1 MRLAIVVSFVLLRAA
16 HGQLKVVIAEDQSHW
31 LGEDSASVLYNDA
44 TLCSKHQDCMHRLKA
59 RGCSCSWSKDV
70 SRIGSADAL
79 HFYVTPLRSGYG
91 PGGTKKGQYK
101 VPGNRSDYP
110 ADQIWSAQTLEPEKH
125 EMLDRVRQHID
136 IEVSWRR
143 GADVYWSYYPM
154 DSSWKEFKKMPSMT
168 LKQDAEKTGIAPVA
182 AFISSCSTTSKRL
195 EFLEELSRHIR
206 VDSFGQCFNTAN
218 ETEVLQKLGAPR
230 HLFSIGPLA
239 KKDWLMERYR
249 FVAAF
254 ENTLV
259 DDYVTEKFFGA
270 LKSGA
275 VPLYR
280 GAPNIEA
287 FVPGNKSIIDATKF
301 ASPEALANH
310 LKDVLADG
318 KYESFFAWKQ
328 GKPRPFFRDLR
339 KYNHGNWCC
348 RYCEELCLRKGVLR
362 RGDDEDQSPVDT
374 ASKPA
379 AAAEGKSGVVTSGPD
394 TSSPA
399 QETVKAASKV
409 ESQVREPVQANLK
422 PQATDAEEPQKSAA
436 EARRWG
442 PWGSGGQK
450 MVDKA
455 MWRDDADL

>member
-1 MRLAIVVSFVLLRAA
+1 MRLAVSVSIALLQGAS
-16 HGQLKVVIAEDQSHW
+16 GQLKVVIAEDQSHW

-59 RGCSCSWSKDV
+59 KGCSCSWSKDV
-70 SRIGSADAL
+70 STIRNADAL

-91 PGGTKKGQYK
+91 PGGGKVGMYK

-125 EMLDRVRQHID
+125 ETLDRVRQHID

-143 GADVYWSYYPM
+143 SSDVYWSYYPM
-154 DSSWKEFKKMPSMT
+154 DSSWKEFKKMPSMR
-168 LKQDAEKTGIAPVA
+168 LKEDAEKTGIAPVA

-195 EFLEELSRHIR
+195 EFLEELSRHIG

-280 GAPNIEA
+280 GAPNIDA
-287 FVPGNKSIIDATKF
+287 FLPGNNSIIDATKF
-301 ASPEALANH
+301 DSPEALATY
-310 LKDVLADG
+310 LKEVLAG
-318 KYESFFAWKQ
+318 GEYESFFAWKK

-339 KYNHGNWCC
+339 KHNHGNWCC
-348 RYCEELCLRKGVLR
+348 RYCEELCIRKGVLKR
-362 RGDDEDQSPVDT
+362 ENDEERG
-374 ASKPA
+374 ASSA
-379 AAAEGKSGVVTSGPD
+379 AAAQG
-394 TSSPA
+394 
-399 QETVKAASKV
+399 
-409 ESQVREPVQANLK
+409 EPVPGVSVPPGGAAKTVTEKVAQAKAPTAK
-422 PQATDAEEPQKSAA
+422 PKGPALGTEDRHN
-436 EARRWG
+436 ARRWG
-442 PWGSGGQK
+442 PWGSGATK
-450 MVDKA
+450 VEDKA
-455 MWRDDADL
+455 VWRDDADL